1 MVGAKVCVVG
11 AGVVGLTTAVKT
23 QQQVPGVEV
32 RRPANISVCTI
43 SSSGYSYIGE
53 V

>member
-1 MVGAKVCVVG
+1 MVATKVCVVG

-32 RRPANISVCTI
+32 TRRPTYLFVPFLPQVTLI
-43 SSSGYSYIGE
+43 
-53 V
+53 